1 MLTFTFATIAT
12 INAILLIAL
21 LAIIYFKLKAT
32 EEQEIEIFEKWQD
45 ILVLG
50 LLIGIV
56 IVIFLSVFI
65 IL

>member
-12 INAILLIAL
+12 INAILLVAL